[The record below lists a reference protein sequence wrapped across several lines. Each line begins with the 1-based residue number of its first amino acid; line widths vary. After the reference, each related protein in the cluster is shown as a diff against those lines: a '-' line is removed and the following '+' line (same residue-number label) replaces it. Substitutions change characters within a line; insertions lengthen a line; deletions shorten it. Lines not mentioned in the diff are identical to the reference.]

1 MNKRAT
7 VEQQIPDN
15 LSASGGAGMTVVS
28 YLHHLFTTTSQ
39 SGFMAD
45 SAVKSKNDSP
55 EKVMEKI
62 VSLCKRR
69 GFVFQSSEIY
79 GGLGACYDYGP
90 LGVELK
96 RNIKDAW
103 WNFMTKEHDNIV
115 GIDAAIMMHPKTWE
129 ASGHVASFS
138 DPMIDDKTSK
148 KRYRADHLIEGYIR
162 QLEKKNKTAD
172 AERVQADFVAAQNA
186 ENMPKALYE
195 LIIKEQIKSPD
206 SGVFNWTEVR
216 QFNLMFKTDLGAL
229 ADETSILYLRPET
242 AQGIFVNFHTVRES
256 ARMKIPFGIAQI
268 GKAFRN
274 EIVKG
279 NFIFRM
285 IEFEQM
291 EMQYFVKPGTQKD
304 AFTLWQEQRL
314 NWYST
319 HLGIKKENLVWFQH
333 EKLAHYADAA
343 YDIKYKFPFGTE
355 EIEGIHSRTDFDL
368 KRHQEFSGKNM
379 EYVDQ
384 ESKERYIPYVVE
396 TSCGCDRLFLMTLAD
411 AYQEDVVEADEE
423 RTVLK
428 LHPTLAPVK
437 AGIFPLMKK
446 DGLPE
451 VAEKLVKDVQRHFKV
466 QYDEAGAIGRRYRR
480 QDEIGTPYCFTIDHE
495 TLTGDTVTVR
505 DRDTTTQERVGIGQ
519 VKAYLTAKILGV

>member
-1 MNKRAT
+1 MSKT
-7 VEQQIPDN
+7 D
-15 LSASGGAGMTVVS
+15 
-28 YLHHLFTTTSQ
+28 TS
-39 SGFMAD
+39 
-45 SAVKSKNDSP
+45 
-55 EKVMEKI
+55 EKLMEKI

-96 RNIKDAW
+96 NNIKTAW
-103 WNFMTKEHDNIV
+103 WNAMTREHENIA

-129 ASGHVASFS
+129 ASGHVQSFS

-148 KRYRADHLIEGYIR
+148 IRYRADHLIEGYIK
-162 QLEKKNKTAD
+162 QLEKKGKTEEAK
-172 AERVQADFVAAQNA
+172 RVNDEFVKAQNSDD
-186 ENMPKALYE
+186 MTKALYE

-206 SGVFNWTEVR
+206 SGAFNWTEVR
-216 QFNLMFKTDLGAL
+216 QFNLMFSTKLGAV
-229 ADETSILYLRPET
+229 ADEAGIVYLRPET

-291 EMQYFVKPGTQKD
+291 EMQYFVKPGTQLD
-304 AFTLWQEQRL
+304 AFEMWKEKRM
-314 NWYST
+314 NW
-319 HLGIKKENLVWFQH
+319 HIERLGIKPENLVWYQH

-343 YDIKYKFPFGTE
+343 FDIKYKFPFGTE

-368 KRHQEFSGKNM
+368 RRHQEYSGKNM
-379 EYVDQ
+379 MYSDTET
-384 ESKERYIPYVVE
+384 KEKYIPYVVE
-396 TSCGCDRLFLMTLAD
+396 TSSGCDRNFLMVLCD
-411 AYQEDVVEADEE
+411 AYTEQIEDGEPHVI
-423 RTVLK
+423 LK
-428 LHPTLAPVK
+428 LKPELAPVK
-437 AGIFPLMKK
+437 AGIFPLTKK

-451 VAEKLVKDVQRHFKV
+451 IAEKLYHDLKRHFKV
-466 QYDEAGAIGRRYRR
+466 QYDDAGSIGKRYYR
-480 QDEIGTPYCFTIDHE
+480 QDETGTPFCFTIDHE
-495 TLTGDTVTVR
+495 TLNNQTVTVR
-505 DRDTTTQERVGIGQ
+505 YRDTSNQERLNLSQ
-519 VKAYLTAKILGV
+519 VKAFLTEKLS

>member
-1 MNKRAT
+1 MSESK
-7 VEQQIPDN
+7 
-15 LSASGGAGMTVVS
+15 
-28 YLHHLFTTTSQ
+28 
-39 SGFMAD
+39 
-45 SAVKSKNDSP
+45 SAVKTKTETP

-96 RNIKDAW
+96 RHIKDAW
-103 WNFMTKEHDNIV
+103 WDAMTKEHDNIV
-115 GIDAAIMMHPKTWE
+115 GIDAAIMMHPRTWE

-148 KRYRADHLIEGYIR
+148 KRYRADHLIEAYIAS
-162 QLEKKNKTAD
+162 LEKKGKHSE
-172 AERVQADFVAAQNA
+172 AERVQAEFVAAQNA
-186 ENMPKALYE
+186 ENMTKALYD

-206 SGVFNWTEVR
+206 SGAFNWTEVR
-216 QFNLMFKTDLGAL
+216 QFNLMFKTQLGAV
-229 ADETSILYLRPET
+229 ADDTSIIYLRPET

-256 ARMKIPFGIAQI
+256 SRLKIPFGIAQI

-279 NFIFRM
+279 NFTFRM

-291 EMQYFVKPGTQKD
+291 EMQYFVKPGTQLE
-304 AFTLWQEQRL
+304 AFEMWQERRMKWYAERL
-314 NWYST
+314 G
-319 HLGIKKENLVWFQH
+319 LKPENLSWYKH
-333 EKLAHYADAA
+333 DKLAHYADAA

-355 EIEGIHSRTDFDL
+355 EIEGIHSRTDYDL
-368 KRHQEFSGKNM
+368 RRHQEYSGKNM
-379 EYVDQ
+379 EYVEPDG
-384 ESKERYIPYVVE
+384 KTRYIPFVVE
-396 TSCGCDRLFLMTLAD
+396 TSAGCDRVFLAVLCD
-411 AYQEDVVEADEE
+411 AYSEDIVEDEE
-423 RTVLK
+423 RVVLR

-437 AGIFPLMKK
+437 AAVLPLLKK

-451 VAEKLVKDVQRHFKV
+451 VAEKLFKDLQPHFKV
-466 QYDEAGAIGRRYRR
+466 QYDDAGSIGRRYRR

-495 TLTGDTVTVR
+495 TLKDDTITVR
-505 DRDTTTQERVGIGQ
+505 ERDTTAQERINISQARV
-519 VKAYLTAKILGV
+519 YLTQKLLM